1 MTTTVLTDEQIA
13 QALNLSGVTDYSD
26 VPLSYDLEVARAIEQ
41 AVLQSE
47 QVQAWKKDAE
57 RYRSWRTA
65 TVNKN
70 TAWLDAAIDYQ
81 AKHFANPEKPTAD
94 EFDAGIDAAMEKQA

>member
-1 MTTTVLTDEQIA
+1 MSTTVLTDEQRILIEGECHARYA
-13 QALNLSGVTDYSD
+13 QGEKRLVRN
-26 VPLSYDLEVARAIEQ
+26 AIELTEQ

-47 QVQAWKKDAE
+47 QVKAWKKDAE

-70 TAWLDAAIDYQ
+70 TAWLEAAIDYQ

-94 EFDAGIDAAMEKQA
+94 EFDAGIDAAMEKQK